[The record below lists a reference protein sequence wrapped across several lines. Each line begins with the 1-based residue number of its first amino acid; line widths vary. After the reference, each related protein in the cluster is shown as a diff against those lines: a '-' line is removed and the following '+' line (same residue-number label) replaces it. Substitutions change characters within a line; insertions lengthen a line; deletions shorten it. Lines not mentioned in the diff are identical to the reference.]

1 MRVTDDLQEHL
12 GQFKIATTTI
22 LVENSPPRAVIS
34 PPDATQQIDSSDLV
48 LLSANG
54 SGDFDSHCDTFDVNG
69 YWHCSQNFDLAK
81 SEYLQVFWSSDLDG
95 ILSNNDQ
102 SVMNYQTRLSSG
114 LHTITLEINDGINEK
129 ATSTINL
136 DVQKSAPV
144 LNLAEPLDGSIY
156 DSYEQIY
163 FDPTQSLDYD
173 GDQFTMTVIS
183 DLMIEPII
191 ENVSTSHG
199 FITMLPAGEH
209 TIQII
214 LTDTDGMSRTESIN

>member
-1 MRVTDDLQEHL
+1 
-12 GQFKIATTTI
+12 
-22 LVENSPPRAVIS
+22 
-34 PPDATQQIDSSDLV
+34 
-48 LLSANG
+48 
-54 SGDFDSHCDTFDVNG
+54 
-69 YWHCSQNFDLAK
+69 
-81 SEYLQVFWSSDLDG
+81 
-95 ILSNNDQ
+95 
-102 SVMNYQTRLSSG
+102 MNYQTRLSSG
-114 LHTITLEINDGINEK
+114 VHTITLEINDGINEK

-156 DSYEQIY
+156 DSYEQII
-163 FDPTQSLDYD
+163 DPTQSIDYD

-214 LTDTDGMSRTESIN
+214 LTDTDGMSRTSLSN